1 MPPSQQRRGSEPFTS
16 DNSSYTWLSQYSS
29 VQDGTDVLSE
39 IRRDLDAITDR
50 KTKSVMEE
58 IWLKVITSFNGR
70 STTTPNKT
78 HDLGSIVSG
87 EINTLGAAI
96 TLGRRKL
103 GLETT
108 PSTGGGSSGGGQD
121 SGGQE

>member
-1 MPPSQQRRGSEPFTS
+1 MPSSRNESEPFTP
-16 DNSSYTWLSQYSS
+16 DDSSYTWLSQYSS
-29 VQDGTDVLSE
+29 MPDGTNVLSK
-39 IRRDLDAITDR
+39 IRRDLNAITDPD
-50 KTKSVMEE
+50 TKGVMED

-70 STTTPNKT
+70 STSTPNKT

-103 GLETT
+103 GLQTT

>member
-1 MPPSQQRRGSEPFTS
+1 M
-16 DNSSYTWLSQYSS
+16 
-29 VQDGTDVLSE
+29 QDGTDVLSE

-50 KTKSVMEE
+50 KTKGVMED
-58 IWLKVITSFNGR
+58 IWLEVITSFNGR

-78 HDLGSIVSG
+78 HDLGSVVCE

-96 TLGRRKL
+96 TLSRRAL

-108 PSTGGGSSGGGQD
+108 PSTGGGSTGGGQD
-121 SGGQE
+121 SGGQK

>member
-1 MPPSQQRRGSEPFTS
+1 M
-16 DNSSYTWLSQYSS
+16 
-29 VQDGTDVLSE
+29 QDGTDVLSE

-50 KTKSVMEE
+50 KAKGVMED
-58 IWLKVITSFNGR
+58 IWLEVITSFNGR

-78 HDLGSIVSG
+78 HDLGSVVCE

-96 TLGRRKL
+96 TLSRRAL

-108 PSTGGGSSGGGQD
+108 PSTGCGRPEEDRIAGFRNEGNCTSTHHFVSAGPD
-121 SGGQE
+121 TIARSKYS